1 MKGDLQQQITQLLA
15 QVGEVAARDRISDRI
30 GFFERIGR
38 NRSKVLL
45 QVPRASGA
53 GRAQRSH
60 DFNQT
65 GDIARGFHGEN
76 VLQFLRFTA
85 HRRRS
90 GKRRKTVVPRI
101 ELPSTARL
109 DCAGIK
115 AVGRN
120 ATMMTVTRTLLASAA
135 GIGMMLAIA
144 GQPAS
149 AATVRVYATNS
160 GGDVLHV
167 IDPSTNKVVSTLD
180 VFDQKSGTL
189 IKKVALSGH
198 PNNIAVAKDGR
209 IVVAIARDP
218 GGLDII
224 DPVKLERKVTVLTRG
239 RLHNTYVTPDGTY
252 AIMGSTR
259 TSVFSVVDLAKEELA
274 WDLNIGKGV
283 RPMTMDVNPDGSTR
297 NVYIQTSDLN
307 GFVVLDFAARKV
319 VKTVELPNDGG
330 VEVIHH
336 RLDSPSHGIG
346 VAPDNKTL
354 WVTSIL
360 ANAVF
365 AYSLPDLKQIGR
377 VELPQLKVTGRDPM
391 ASVPNWVTF
400 TPDSKQLYISNA
412 AMNSVTAIDTVA
424 MKQMAVIPVGNAPKR
439 IGTLVAP

>member
-1 MKGDLQQQITQLLA
+1 
-15 QVGEVAARDRISDRI
+15 
-30 GFFERIGR
+30 
-38 NRSKVLL
+38 
-45 QVPRASGA
+45 
-53 GRAQRSH
+53 
-60 DFNQT
+60 
-65 GDIARGFHGEN
+65 
-76 VLQFLRFTA
+76 
-85 HRRRS
+85 
-90 GKRRKTVVPRI
+90 
-101 ELPSTARL
+101 
-109 DCAGIK
+109 
-115 AVGRN
+115 
-120 ATMMTVTRTLLASAA
+120 MMTVTRTLLASAA

-167 IDPSTNKVVSTLD
+167 IDPSTNKVVSTIKGIEGAHGVNFSPDGTRVYVSNEADSTLD

-239 RLHNTYVTPDGTY
+239 RLHNTYVTPDGKY

-330 VEVIHH
+330 VEVIQH

-346 VAPDNKTL
+346 VTPDNKTL

-360 ANAVF
+360 ANAAF

-377 VELPQLKVTGRDPM
+377 VALPQLKVQGREPM